1 MTDTPTPDATKPL
14 ELAPVAQPEAEF
26 ITIAEASALFG
37 VSDSTLRRAIRK
49 DRLKAQ
55 QVKTE
60 RGPEWRFTVQAVE
73 ALGYRRKP
81 AEVAPTEEAV
91 AAAKVQAS
99 ASALALE
106 EAQRRIADLST
117 RLEVNTVR
125 SEYLER
131 ENARLVADLEEVKGN
146 LRKALDRIPLAL
158 PPGKTSLWARVRRK
172 KGPENGPNPSA

>member
-1 MTDTPTPDATKPL
+1 MSDTPAPDATKPL
-14 ELAPVAQPEAEF
+14 ELAAPAPEL

-49 DRLKAQ
+49 ERLKAV

-81 AEVAPTEEAV
+81 AEVAPTVEAV
-91 AAAKVQAS
+91 NAAKVQAS

-106 EAQRRIADLST
+106 EAERRIADLST

-131 ENARLVADLEEVKGN
+131 ENARLIADLDEVKGN

-158 PPGKTSLWARVRRK
+158 PPGKPSLLARIRGK
-172 KGPENGPNPSA
+172 KGPKNGPNPPA